1 MNHEKDGITRREF
14 ILEAGVLVAGV
25 SGVSW
30 MFGHERPKA
39 ETFIAKVDSYGADIA
54 SVVRRGLAEIG
65 VHPEEVRGK
74 RILLKP
80 NMVEVR
86 RGAEHINTHPAVIR
100 GAAEAF
106 LSLGAKGVM
115 VGEGAGH
122 SRDSIYVLEESGLA
136 ETLREDRIPFVDL
149 NNDSLF
155 ILPNR
160 TGLTRLKSLI
170 LPVSLKE
177 VDWIV
182 SVAKMKTHHWAG
194 VTLSMKNLFGVMPGA
209 VYGWPKNVL
218 HQNGI
223 ERSILDINAAVKPH
237 FAIVDGIIGMEGD
250 GPIMGDPKHA
260 GVLVMGR
267 NLPSVDATS
276 ARIMGIEPQR
286 VHYLH
291 VASKWLGPVAENAI
305 IQKGENIAAVRQ
317 NFALMDNIAAQ
328 KGLRIT

>member
-1 MNHEKDGITRREF
+1 LAIDRRITRREF
-14 ILEAGVLVAGV
+14 ILETGVLVAGI

-30 MFGHERPKA
+30 MFGHEGPKA
-39 ETFIAKVDSYGADIA
+39 ETFIAKVDVYSRDMATVI
-54 SVVRRGLAEIG
+54 RQGLAELG
-65 VHPEEVRGK
+65 VHPDEIRGK

-80 NMVEVR
+80 NLVEVR

-106 LSLGAKGVM
+106 LSLGAKGVL

-155 ILPNR
+155 TLPNR
-160 TGLTRLKSLI
+160 SGLTRLKSLT
-170 LPVSLKE
+170 LPASLKE

-194 VTLSMKNLFGVMPGA
+194 VTLSMKNLFGVMPGI

-223 ERSILDINAAVKPH
+223 DRSILDINATVKPH

-250 GPIMGDPKHA
+250 GPIMGNPKHA

-267 NLPSVDATS
+267 NLPSVDATCC
-276 ARIMGIEPQR
+276 RIMGIDPHK
-286 VHYLH
+286 VNYLH
-291 VASKWLGPVAENAI
+291 VASKWLGPVSE
-305 IQKGENIAAVRQ
+305 
-317 NFALMDNIAAQ
+317 DNILQRGEILKTLRKDFNLIEDIQAQ
-328 KGLRIT
+328 RDLRLS